1 MKWWQKKVRGWVV
14 PFWYT
19 DTPLCSYEFAQL
31 SQEEQAKLADEI
43 RKSRRK
49 INRK

>member
-1 MKWWQKKVRGWVV
+1 MKWWQKKVRGWT
-14 PFWYT
+14 FWYT
-19 DTPLCSYEFAQL
+19 DTPLCSYEFARL